1 MKSHE
6 TYKFEIG
13 EPESENDDQPLADD
27 VNGDGANET
36 LPTPIS

>member
-1 MKSHE
+1 VKSHE

-13 EPESENDDQPLADD
+13 EPEPLADD